1 MKAFFRRI
9 ATLHPIKALILGY
22 VSLTVLGF
30 IILSIPW
37 AQTLSTPFIDN
48 LFISASAVSTT
59 GLATVS
65 VSDNYNF
72 FGELIVLLLI
82 QVGGLGYM
90 AFGSFIVLTT
100 KRKLSEAHEEII
112 RNDFGLPKTFNL
124 RGFIET
130 VIIFTFLIEAVGAV
144 GLFAVFKSSG
154 IAHPIWCAIFHSVSA
169 FCTAGFSLFNN
180 SFEGFRDNTALNLF
194 IFILSFL
201 GAIGFIVVADLW
213 QRFRGLRKEITLT
226 SKIILGFTFLAIAV
240 GWGLFLVT
248 EPLFKGP
255 WAATWMPALFQAM
268 TAMTTV
274 GFNTVP
280 ISSLSHGALY
290 LLTILMIV
298 GASPAGTG
306 GGIKSTTV
314 VAVLAETFATLRGKR
329 IVTFL
334 GRVIP
339 DFRLQQ
345 ASASFNFYIIL
356 LTLGIYLINLT
367 DGKLFIFDIIFEATS
382 AIGTVGLSTGITASL
397 SFLGKCV
404 VTCLMLLGRIG
415 PLSIG
420 LAIFFNKK
428 TEDVDLW
435 NTRYEDII
443 ID

>member
-1 MKAFFRRI
+1 MKAFLRRVSH
-9 ATLHPIKALILGY
+9 LHPIKALILGY
-22 VSLTVLGF
+22 LSLTILGF

-48 LFISASAVSTT
+48 LFIAASAVSTT

-90 AFGSFIVLTT
+90 TFGSFIVLTT

-130 VIIFTFLIEAVGAV
+130 VVVFTLIVEAIGAA
-144 GLFAVFKSSG
+144 GLFVVFKQSG
-154 IAHPIWCAIFHSVSA
+154 VNQPAWSAIFHSVSA

-180 SFEGFRDNTALNLF
+180 SFEGFRDHKALNLI

-213 QRFRGLRKEITLT
+213 QRIRGFRKEITLT
-226 SKIILGFTFLAIAV
+226 SKIILGFTFLTITV
-240 GWGLFLVT
+240 GWGLLLVT
-248 EPLFKGP
+248 EPLFKG
-255 WAATWMPALFQAM
+255 ALGGTWLPALFQAM

-280 ISSLSHGALY
+280 ISGLSHGALY
-290 LLTILMIV
+290 LLTILMLV

-314 VAVLAETFATLRGKR
+314 VAVLAETFATLRGR
-329 IVTFL
+329 RVVTFL

-345 ASASFNFYIIL
+345 ASAGFNFYIIL
-356 LTLGIYLINLT
+356 LTMGIYLLNLT

-382 AIGTVGLSTGITASL
+382 AIGTVGLSTGITSSL

-404 VTCLMLLGRIG
+404 VIGLMMLGRIG

-428 TEDVDLW
+428 TDEIDLW
-435 NTRYEDII
+435 KTRYEDII

>member
-1 MKAFFRRI
+1 MKAFLRRLI
-9 ATLHPIKALILGY
+9 NQSPINALIAGY
-22 VSLTVLGF
+22 LFLTAAGCVM
-30 IILSIPW
+30 LSVPW
-37 AQTLSTPFIDN
+37 LQTSPTPFIDN
-48 LFISASAVSTT
+48 LFIASSTVSTT
-59 GLATVS
+59 GLTTVS
-65 VSDNYNF
+65 VSDHYNF

-90 AFGSFIVLTT
+90 TFGSLVVLTT
-100 KRKLSEAHEEII
+100 KRELSSVQEALI
-112 RNDFGLPKTFNL
+112 RNDFGLPKTFHL

-130 VIIFTFLIEAVGAV
+130 VIFFTLLVEVLGAAGLWLIFKASGAP
-144 GLFAVFKSSG
+144 
-154 IAHPIWCAIFHSVSA
+154 HPLWSAIFHSVSA

-180 SFEGFRDNTALNLF
+180 SFENYRDHFALNLI
-194 IFILSFL
+194 IFVLSFL
-201 GAIGFIVVADLW
+201 GAVGFIVVADLW
-213 QRFRGLRKEITLT
+213 QRIRRSKKEITLT
-226 SKIILGFTFLAIAV
+226 SKIILGVTVLTIAV
-240 GWGLFLVT
+240 GWGLLLAT
-248 EPLFKGP
+248 EPLFKNTP
-255 WAATWMPALFQAM
+255 NEAWLPAMFQAM

-280 ISSLSHGALY
+280 IANLSHSALY
-290 LLTILMIV
+290 LLTILMLI

-314 VAVLAETFATLRGKR
+314 AAVVAETFATLRGRR

-356 LTLGIYLINLT
+356 LSLGIYLLNLT

-382 AIGTVGLSTGITASL
+382 AIGTVGLSTGITSSL

-404 VTCLMLLGRIG
+404 VIGLMLLGRIG

-428 TEDVDLW
+428 AGDIDLW
-435 NTRYEDII
+435 DTRYEDII

>member
-1 MKAFFRRI
+1 MKAFLRRI
-9 ATLHPIKALILGY
+9 INQNPINALIAGY
-22 VSLTVLGF
+22 LFLTAAGSIV
-30 IILSIPW
+30 LSIPW
-37 AQTLSTPFIDN
+37 LQTLPTPVIDN
-48 LFISASAVSTT
+48 LFIASSAVSTT
-59 GLATVS
+59 GLTTVS
-65 VSDNYNF
+65 VSDHYNF

-90 AFGSFIVLTT
+90 TFGSFIVLTT
-100 KRKLSEAHEEII
+100 KRNLSDVQEALI
-112 RNDFGLPKTFNL
+112 RNDFGLPKTFHL

-130 VIIFTFLIEAVGAV
+130 VILFTILVEVLGALGLWFIFRAR
-144 GLFAVFKSSG
+144 G
-154 IAHPIWCAIFHSVSA
+154 IPHPLWSAIFHSVSA

-180 SFEGFRDNTALNLF
+180 SFEGFSDHLALNLI
-194 IFILSFL
+194 IFALSFL

-213 QRFRGLRKEITLT
+213 QRLLGLKKEITLT
-226 SKIILGFTFLAIAV
+226 SKIILGFTVLTIAA
-240 GWGLFLVT
+240 GWGLLLAT
-248 EPLFKGP
+248 EPLFKSAPGE
-255 WAATWMPALFQAM
+255 TWLPALFQAM

-274 GFNTVP
+274 GFDTVP
-280 ISSLSHGALY
+280 ISNLSHGALY
-290 LLTILMIV
+290 LLTILMLI

-314 VAVLAETFATLRGKR
+314 MAVFAETFATLRGRR

-356 LTLGIYLINLT
+356 LTIGIYLLNLT
-367 DGKLFIFDIIFEATS
+367 DGKLFVFDLIFEATS
-382 AIGTVGLSTGITASL
+382 AIGTVGLSTGITSSL

-404 VTCLMLLGRIG
+404 VIGLMLLGRIG

-428 TEDVDLW
+428 AGDIDLW
-435 NTRYEDII
+435 DTRYEDII

>member
-1 MKAFFRRI
+1 MKTFLYRI
-9 ATLHPIKALILGY
+9 SHLHPIKALILGY
-22 VSLTVLGF
+22 LSLTVLGF
-30 IILSIPW
+30 ILLSIPW
-37 AQTLSTPFIDN
+37 AQTLSTPLIDN

-65 VSDNYNF
+65 ISDHYNF

-90 AFGSFIVLTT
+90 TFGSFIVLTT

-112 RNDFGLPKTFNL
+112 RNDFGLPKTFHL

-130 VIIFTFLIEAVGAV
+130 VVVFTLLVEAVGAI
-144 GLFAVFKSSG
+144 GLFAVFKQSG
-154 IAHPIWCAIFHSVSA
+154 VSQPVWSAIFHSVSA

-180 SFEGFRDNTALNLF
+180 SFENFRDHKALNLF
-194 IFILSFL
+194 VFVLSFL

-213 QRFRGLRKEITLT
+213 QRIRGFRKEITLT
-226 SKIILGFTFLAIAV
+226 SKIILGFTFLTIAA
-240 GWGLFLVT
+240 GWGLLLVT
-248 EPLFKGP
+248 EPLFKG
-255 WAATWMPALFQAM
+255 ALGGTWMPALFQAM

-280 ISSLSHGALY
+280 ISGLSHGALY
-290 LLTILMIV
+290 LLTILMLV

-314 VAVLAETFATLRGKR
+314 VAVFAETLATLRGR
-329 IVTFL
+329 RVVTFL

-345 ASASFNFYIIL
+345 ASAGFNFYIIL
-356 LTLGIYLINLT
+356 LTLGIYLLNLT

-382 AIGTVGLSTGITASL
+382 AIGTVGLSTGITSSL

-404 VTCLMLLGRIG
+404 VIGLMMLGRIG

-428 TEDVDLW
+428 TDEIDLW